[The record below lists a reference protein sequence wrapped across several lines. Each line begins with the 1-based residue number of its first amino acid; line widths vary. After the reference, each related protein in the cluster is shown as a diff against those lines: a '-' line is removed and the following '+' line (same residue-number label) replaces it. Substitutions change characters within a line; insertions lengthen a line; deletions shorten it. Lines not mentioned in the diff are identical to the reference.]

1 MSPKIGRPTNNPK
14 EERITVRLDKESS
27 EILNDYCIR
36 QDIGKAEAIRQ
47 GIKKLKDDKK
57 NRVLHRYA
65 NDIGVFMRHDTI
77 KTMTIVTNQ
86 GDVRYISK
94 GEHFD
99 YNGAV
104 ELMRECQEKYSDN
117 INKCIDLF

>member
-57 NRVLHRYA
+57 
-65 NDIGVFMRHDTI
+65 I
-77 KTMTIVTNQ
+77 
-86 GDVRYISK
+86 
-94 GEHFD
+94 
-99 YNGAV
+99 
-104 ELMRECQEKYSDN
+104 ECCTSTQMILEY
-117 INKCIDLF
+117 L